1 MLYRLNVDANVKT
14 NAMAVELQ
22 KMQPQCSTVSER
34 EQDHFVY
41 ERVINSIISLIRDEK
56 YEIGGKLPPIRELA
70 EQFDCNFHTVRK
82 AIQFL
87 CDDGILEKRS
97 RLGNFVRRNTSHLV
111 GKPQSKV
118 QIVSMR
124 RIGILLYRG
133 PTEFSAPLLMEFER
147 AAISMEIQLDF
158 QSAATW
164 LNALEIVE
172 DMKKTGCRAAVL
184 VADRDN
190 LNVKEVH
197 QLFNRSPLPLVTGDV
212 IAGYETFCH
221 EPPEIHG
228 HWYDRQSMRFQC
240 GYFHELGYG
249 AIAYLGRNVFR
260 GSRKDK
266 FSYYREV
273 VEATG
278 MSPVLGRFVDD
289 DAEKFN
295 EILGAWAP
303 FRGNLAVICE
313 DDVEAMR
320 LVIAAAKN
328 GWTLPRDMAIMGFN
342 NFAFSKYVDPPL
354 TTIQFPYDYL
364 AGRLLLRAME
374 LSSGRTEWSEV
385 ELPAPKMVLRRS
397 CGGVDRFPREELRAL
412 VTERLKAQLFAEES
426 V

>member
-1 MLYRLNVDANVKT
+1 MENILPKT
-14 NAMAVELQ
+14 GTISIPLPSLPREVE
-22 KMQPQCSTVSER
+22 EDR
-34 EQDHFVY
+34 FVY
-41 ERVINSIISLIRDEK
+41 ERVVNSIISLIRDEK

-118 QIVSMR
+118 QIVSLR
-124 RIGILLYRG
+124 RIGILLYQG
-133 PTEFSAPLLMEFER
+133 PTEFSTPLLMELER
-147 AAISMEIQLDF
+147 AAISMEIQLEF
-158 QSAATW
+158 QSASSWA
-164 LNALEIVE
+164 NALEVVE

-184 VADRDN
+184 IADRNN

-197 QLFNRSPLPLVTGDV
+197 QLFDRSPLPLVTGDV
-212 IAGYETFCH
+212 IPGYEIFCH

-228 HWYDRQSMRFQC
+228 QWYNRHSMQFQC
-240 GYFHELGYG
+240 GYFHALGYR
-249 AIAYLGRNVFR
+249 AIAYLGRSVFS

-266 FSYYREV
+266 FGYYREF
-273 VEATG
+273 VEAAG
-278 MSPVLGRFVDD
+278 LSPLPGQFVDD
-289 DAEKFN
+289 DAGKFD
-295 EILGAWAP
+295 EILAEWAP

-320 LVIAAAKN
+320 LVIAAAKH

-342 NFAFSKYVDPPL
+342 NFAFSRYVDPPL

-374 LSSGRTEWSEV
+374 LACGRTEWADV
-385 ELPAPKMVLRRS
+385 ELPAPQMVLRRS
-397 CGGVDRFPREELRAL
+397 CGGLDRFPPEELRAL
-412 VTERLKAQLFAEES
+412 ITERFKAQLLTEA
-426 V
+426 